1 MLKSLSIQNYALIDS
16 LQIDFYPR
24 FSVITGETGAGK
36 SLILGALSLLL
47 GQRAEARYIKQNEQ
61 KCTVEGIFDISRYN
75 LQPFFSERGWEYDS
89 HDCIIRREIWANG
102 KSRAFINDSPVYLND
117 LKELGEQLIDIHSQ
131 HQNLALNNNQFQLH
145 TLDVL
150 ANTKVEKLAYQSDFK
165 DYLKIRETLS
175 ELKQEA
181 RKSKEEEDYL
191 QFQFAALS
199 DARLQEDEQEL
210 LEKELETITHA
221 EEIKSSLFE
230 TNKLLAGDE
239 NNVGSSLR
247 RAYDLLRGIQNY
259 FPKTQEL
266 AQRVETALIDLKD
279 VSEEAEKY
287 FENIDYDAERQRFV
301 EDRLSLIYDLQ
312 KKHSVKTIRELI
324 DIKGVLNERLQKIS
338 SFDEQIQALEK
349 ELSKK
354 QSHVREKALLLS
366 EKRQKAIPAMEKQ
379 LSEMLHYLGMP
390 NAKFSCAV
398 SVKPQEDMSGV
409 DSVGF
414 LFSANKNAPL
424 QPVSQI
430 ASGGEIS
437 RLMLCL
443 KSLIAGATALP
454 TIIFDEIDTGTS
466 GEIADK
472 MGEIM
477 RQMGADMQVLTISH
491 LPQIAA
497 KGNTHYV
504 VYKEDKGNT
513 SQTYMRSLSEK
524 ERIEEIARMLSG
536 SEVSTQAIAN
546 AKAMLKN
553 L

>member
-1 MLKSLSIQNYALIDS
+1 
-16 LQIDFYPR
+16 
-24 FSVITGETGAGK
+24 
-36 SLILGALSLLL
+36 
-47 GQRAEARYIKQNEQ
+47 
-61 KCTVEGIFDISRYN
+61 
-75 LQPFFSERGWEYDS
+75 
-89 HDCIIRREIWANG
+89 
-102 KSRAFINDSPVYLND
+102 
-117 LKELGEQLIDIHSQ
+117 
-131 HQNLALNNNQFQLH
+131 
-145 TLDVL
+145 
-150 ANTKVEKLAYQSDFK
+150 
-165 DYLKIRETLS
+165 
-175 ELKQEA
+175 
-181 RKSKEEEDYL
+181 
-191 QFQFAALS
+191 
-199 DARLQEDEQEL
+199 
-210 LEKELETITHA
+210 
-221 EEIKSSLFE
+221 
-230 TNKLLAGDE
+230 
-239 NNVGSSLR
+239 
-247 RAYDLLRGIQNY
+247 
-259 FPKTQEL
+259 
-266 AQRVETALIDLKD
+266 
-279 VSEEAEKY
+279 
-287 FENIDYDAERQRFV
+287 
-301 EDRLSLIYDLQ
+301 
-312 KKHSVKTIRELI
+312 
-324 DIKGVLNERLQKIS
+324 
-338 SFDEQIQALEK
+338 
-349 ELSKK
+349 
-354 QSHVREKALLLS
+354 
-366 EKRQKAIPAMEKQ
+366 
-379 LSEMLHYLGMP
+379 MLHYLGMP

>member
-524 ERIEEIARMLSG
+524 ER
-536 SEVSTQAIAN
+536 
-546 AKAMLKN
+546 
-553 L
+553 